1 MNERWVVSDRRFML
15 FPLVSSVLWGA
26 MYVVSKYGFST
37 VPPLAAGFSRCA
49 IGGAAL
55 LIALRLF
62 SRGRAYPQARR
73 MGPRLGFWVALTI
86 VAQFLGTDLADAHLG
101 ALVGSAAPL
110 ATIALGAFLL
120 DERPNARQLAGIAL
134 AAAGFVAVIGGGA
147 LDAHGRWGIV
157 LLLISAVTWAIFT
170 VDGAPAVRS
179 EGALPVSAWAAAWGC
194 VFLVPPA
201 LVEAFFRPTTFD
213 LRALGVV
220 LYLGLVATALA
231 WYLWYK
237 GVERLPAW
245 LVSLFF
251 FVQPM
256 VASLLG
262 ALWLGERLT
271 RNFLAGGALVLVG
284 VAVCAWERE

>member
-1 MNERWVVSDRRFML
+1 MTSDRRFML
-15 FPLVSSVLWGA
+15 FPLISAALWGA
-26 MYVVSKYGFST
+26 MYVVSKYGFSA
-37 VPPLAAGFSRCA
+37 VPPLAAGFARCA

-55 LIALRLF
+55 LVALRLV
-62 SRGRAYPQARR
+62 GGNAAYPQAQR

-86 VAQFLGTDLADAHLG
+86 VVQFLGTDLADAHLG
-101 ALVGSAAPL
+101 ALVTSASPL
-110 ATIALGAFLL
+110 ATIVLGALL
-120 DERPNARQLAGIAL
+120 LNERPSTLQLAGIAV
-134 AAAGFVAVIGGGA
+134 AAIGFVAVIGGGSA
-147 LDAHGRWGIV
+147 LDAHGRWGIL
-157 LLLISAVTWAIFT
+157 LLLISAVTWAVYT
-170 VDGAPAVRS
+170 VAGAPAVRS

-194 VFLVPPA
+194 LFLIPPA
-201 LVEAFFRPTTFD
+201 IIESFFRHTTFD

-220 LYLGLVATALA
+220 LYLGLGATALA

-251 FVQPM
+251 FVQP
-256 VASLLG
+256 VVGSLLG

-284 VAVCAWERE
+284 VALSAWERG